1 MAQLDNV
8 VLLFVEYLPED
19 GQKQP
24 KHVEGLLYNCIVLYF
39 NFCAVVRIIILK
51 LNVVFYSILFCE
63 ICTSLQELNILFP
76 SYNVKL

>member
-8 VLLFVEYLPED
+8 VLLFVEYLLED

-24 KHVEGLLYNCIVLYF
+24 KHVEGLLCNCKLLYF
-39 NFCAVVRIIILK
+39 NFCAVVRILIVK

-63 ICTSLQELNILFP
+63 ICTPLQELNLLFP
-76 SYNVKL
+76 SYNLNS

>member
-8 VLLFVEYLPED
+8 ALLFVEYLPED

-24 KHVEGLLYNCIVLYF
+24 KHVEGLLYNCVVLYF
-39 NFCAVVRIIILK
+39 NICAVVRTIIVK

-63 ICTSLQELNILFP
+63 IYAPLQELNILFP
-76 SYNVKL
+76 SYT